1 MAVPPRSVASRS
13 WVRRPAEKVPRAG
26 LARSRGG
33 HGAGGWPGAARE
45 MEPRDRAGGRRF
57 GVEGPGG
64 PRRGVLA
71 RGRGGLMEREAWPVP
86 YKSFRAWAGKGVSG
100 TSRPQRFPGPGKG
113 EAHPLPGSVS
123 LILNKG
129 VDLFG
134 IRLLGIVLGKEKGP
148 TLLASALG
156 LPGCGGGI

>member
-64 PRRGVLA
+64 PRRGSAGERAGRSYGEGSLA
-71 RGRGGLMEREAWPVP
+71 RPLQIISRLGG
-86 YKSFRAWAGKGVSG
+86 
-100 TSRPQRFPGPGKG
+100 
-113 EAHPLPGSVS
+113 
-123 LILNKG
+123 
-129 VDLFG
+129 
-134 IRLLGIVLGKEKGP
+134 
-148 TLLASALG
+148 
-156 LPGCGGGI
+156 